1 MKNLSWFNKA
11 VFFCNVLL
19 TILTFLAYALPF
31 LAPNWFSVLS
41 VLTLVLPL
49 ILVLNGLF
57 FFYWFIQFKRQM
69 ILSGLVLLLGITF
82 INKFYK
88 FSSKNIEP
96 VDRDFIVMSYNV
108 RLLNLFNW
116 IPRDN
121 VAQDILS
128 FINENNPDVLCIQE
142 YSTSASA
149 KVDFKLYP
157 YRSIFMHGDKIKT
170 GNAIFSKYPIVNEG
184 QINFPKSNNDAIFA
198 DVKIGKDII
207 RVYDM
212 HLESIKISPDVTEI
226 SENVE
231 VGQGISQ
238 QKSEAIFK
246 RISEAFKKQ
255 QEQAEIIMAH
265 KKTSE
270 YPMIICGDMNNSA
283 FSYVYRGIKGNMK
296 DCFEEAG
303 KGFGK
308 TYNFKYYPARIDYIF
323 ADPKMS
329 VKSFTN
335 FPDFINSDHLPIM
348 ARLELK

>member
-1 MKNLSWFNKA
+1 M
-11 VFFCNVLL
+11 V
-19 TILTFLAYALPF
+19 
-31 LAPNWFSVLS
+31 
-41 VLTLVLPL
+41 
-49 ILVLNGLF
+49 
-57 FFYWFIQFKRQM
+57 
-69 ILSGLVLLLGITF
+69 LSGLVLVIGITF

-88 FSSKNIEP
+88 FTGKELEVSDK
-96 VDRDFIVMSYNV
+96 DFVVMSYNV

-116 IPRDN
+116 IPRES
-121 VAQDILS
+121 VAQDILD
-128 FINENNPDVLCIQE
+128 FINDNNPDVLCIQE

-170 GNAIFSKYPIVNEG
+170 GNAIFSKFPIVNEG
-184 QINFPKSNNDAIFA
+184 QIVFPKSNNDAVFA
-198 DVKIGKDII
+198 DIKIGKDIV
-207 RVYDM
+207 RVYDI

-231 VGQGISQ
+231 GMNQ
-238 QKSEAIFK
+238 QKSQAIFK

-255 QEQAEIIMAH
+255 QQQAEAIKEH
-265 KKTSE
+265 KKSCE

-296 DCFEEAG
+296 DCFEVAG

-323 ADPKMS
+323 ADSKMT

-335 FPDFINSDHLPIM
+335 FPDFVNSDHLPIM
-348 ARLELK
+348 SRMALE